1 MVVQLFVSPPLLLTD
16 RIDMKFII
24 LHETKND
31 DGIKAFFHDLW
42 ELYVKVRSF
51 TFVWFF
57 LRIFKPFLGQTAM
70 NPFHTAHTPIRS
82 TVFDSRVRASAK
94 KNL

>member
-1 MVVQLFVSPPLLLTD
+1 
-16 RIDMKFII
+16 MKFII

-31 DGIKAFFHDLW
+31 DGIKAFFNDLW
-42 ELYVKVRSF
+42 ELYVKVRAS
-51 TFVWFF
+51 VF
-57 LRIFKPFLGQTAM
+57 LFGHWCLGALGQTAM

-82 TVFDSRVRASAK
+82 TVFDGRVRASAK